1 MGITELGD
9 ERSCHRGSF
18 MAHVKSVEADFWGK
32 RFKVYGQWRKDWV
45 KSYERSGELRMLTG
59 FICRG
64 LKKKT
69 EIINY
74 AVQGSAF
81 HCLLWALIRIVLFE
95 IKKRRRLKSLI
106 VGQIH
111 DSLVGDVC
119 RDEIEPFK
127 EMVTEVLTELLPNE
141 WKWIIVPLIVEIAV
155 YSKSWAE
162 KD

>member
-1 MGITELGD
+1 
-9 ERSCHRGSF
+9 
-18 MAHVKSVEADFWGK
+18 
-32 RFKVYGQWRKDWV
+32 
-45 KSYERSGELRMLTG
+45 MLTG
-59 FICRG
+59 FICKG
-64 LKKKT
+64 LKKKN

-111 DSLVGDVC
+111 DSLVGDV
-119 RDEIEPFK
+119 RENEVESFK
-127 EMVTEVLTELLPNE
+127 EMVIEVLTELLPEE
-141 WKWIIVPLIVEIAV
+141 WKWIIVPLVVEIAV
-155 YSKSWAE
+155 YQKSWAE

>member
-9 ERSCHRGSF
+9 EQSCQRGSF
-18 MAHVKSVEADFWGK
+18 MAHVRAVEADFWGK

-45 KSYERSGELRMLTG
+45 RSYERSGELRMLTG

-95 IKKRRRLKSLI
+95 IKKRCRLKSLI

-119 RDEIEPFK
+119 RNEIESFK

-141 WKWIIVPLIVEIAV
+141 WKWIIVPLVVEIAV